1 MVGKQAQGPSGA
13 LVKPRAS
20 AAGSLKIGVG
30 SSHVKRVVD
39 REAEISPV
47 AETGGG
53 GWTCGA
59 RARPHYRERL
69 RNLEFLA
76 HIRTAACGVASTC
89 RALLRRQRQQLACAP
104 RATSRRRGGAK
115 QTALAPSEG
124 PALEEP
130 RVPRA
135 KYQRAVCAS
144 SSTDEKG
151 RQRQQPARA
160 PRAMSRWRRGATK
173 QIALAPRDGLA
184 LEEPRVPRAKPDG
197 RVCVVRGQR
206 GTTTTAAARAVS
218 RWRLAEAPTKQPLH
232 LAKGWRKGGP
242 FSTAPRAHQGGRV
255 RRGVLLPASRRRQ
268 SSVIKRQQL
277 ARHKRQQ

>member
-160 PRAMSRWRRGATK
+160 PRATSRG
-173 QIALAPRDGLA
+173 
-184 LEEPRVPRAKPDG
+184 
-197 RVCVVRGQR
+197 
-206 GTTTTAAARAVS
+206 
-218 RWRLAEAPTKQPLH
+218 RLAEALIKQPLH
-232 LAKGWRKGGP
+232 LAKGWRKEEP
-242 FSTAPRAHQGGRV
+242 YRYLAHIRTAALDVASCCRASLR
-255 RRGVLLPASRRRQ
+255 RRRQ
-268 SSVIKRQQL
+268 QR
-277 ARHKRQQ
+277 ARHSSGDRRRASGHTGHVPVIHGATIQW